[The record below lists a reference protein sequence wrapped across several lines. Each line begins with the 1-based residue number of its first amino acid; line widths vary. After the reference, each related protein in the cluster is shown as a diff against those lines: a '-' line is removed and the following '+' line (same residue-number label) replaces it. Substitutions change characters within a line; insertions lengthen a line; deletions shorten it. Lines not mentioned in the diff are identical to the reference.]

1 MILRID
7 ELLEERGIRKADLA
21 RKTGL
26 TQSNLNSAIKGGNPT
41 VGTLEKIAK
50 ALEVEVYELLTDR
63 LPSRPE
69 GVVYMGG
76 SAYAM
81 VKMPNIVQIPH
92 YPDAAALSVAIM
104 DFIENYVGGAQ
115 IASICGI
122 YGVDAFFVIYDPESE
137 YARLLLSVTSSSG
150 SVYNNG
156 FAIDEY
162 QAEIDED
169 GYVNYDSEAIT
180 NELLHEIEGIDRGK
194 QLHNTY
200 VLDTNH

>member
-1 MILRID
+1 MKLRID

-41 VGTLEKIAK
+41 IGTLEKIAK
-50 ALEVEVYELLTDR
+50 ALGVEVYELLTDR

-69 GVVYMGG
+69 GVVYLGG

-81 VKMPNIVQIPH
+81 VKMPNIVQIPN
-92 YPDAAALSVAIM
+92 YPDCAALSGAIEE
-104 DFIENYVGGAQ
+104 FVEHYVGGAQ

-122 YGVDAFFVIYDPESE
+122 YGADVFFVIYEPESE
-137 YARLLLSVTSSSG
+137 YPRLLLSVTSEG
-150 SVYNNG
+150 GNVYNVG
-156 FAIDEY
+156 LLVDEY

-169 GYVNYDSEAIT
+169 GYVNYDCEAIT
-180 NELLHEIEGIDRGK
+180 KELLHEIEGIDRGK
-194 QLHNTY
+194 QLHNTC
-200 VLDTNH
+200 VMDFKG